1 MNFSWQRARTIARRE
16 YLATIRRKAFVL
28 TVVGMP
34 ALYAFLMFLTIRPQS
49 SEAVRMVRSFRAL
62 GVVDSAGLF
71 AAAPREIRTDI
82 GPEAGLLSRRPL
94 PAEARSFRAEVR
106 YFDGQPAAEAA
117 LRAGV
122 VTQVLVVPADYLA
135 TGRLRRYVRTS
146 SLFSTAE
153 ERPVTRWL
161 VRGLLEGRVDSL
173 RIERAARPALG
184 LELYTLDREGRFQL
198 KDDTRELLDFLLPF
212 GFGMLLGV
220 SIIIGGQYL
229 LQGVAEEKE
238 SRILESLLCSVTPEE
253 LMAGKL
259 IGLGGV
265 GLTMVGAWILMGL
278 AVATPGAMLAQIAV
292 SPRLLLFAVAY
303 FLLGYLFYGSV
314 MTGIGAV
321 TNSMREAQQFSFL
334 FTFMNFIPFYMLTV
348 IISRPDS
355 GLALGLSL
363 FPPMAPVAMMLRL
376 AAPSSAVPGW
386 QIALSMGLLAGSAW
400 VMIRAAAKVFRIGL
414 LMHGKTPTLPEILR
428 WVRQA

>member
-1 MNFSWQRARTIARRE
+1 
-16 YLATIRRKAFVL
+16 
-28 TVVGMP
+28 
-34 ALYAFLMFLTIRPQS
+34 
-49 SEAVRMVRSFRAL
+49 
-62 GVVDSAGLF
+62 
-71 AAAPREIRTDI
+71 
-82 GPEAGLLSRRPL
+82 
-94 PAEARSFRAEVR
+94 
-106 YFDGQPAAEAA
+106 
-117 LRAGV
+117 
-122 VTQVLVVPADYLA
+122 VLVVPSDYLT
-135 TGRLRRYVRTS
+135 TGRLRRYVQTS
-146 SLFSTAE
+146 SLFSSAE

-173 RIERAARPALG
+173 RIERAARAELG

-198 KDDTRELLDFLLPF
+198 KDDAREMLDFLLPF

-259 IGLGGV
+259 IGLGGA

-278 AVATPGAMLAQIAV
+278 AVAAPGAMLAQVSV

-334 FTFMNFIPFYMLTV
+334 FTFLNFIPFYMLTV

-376 AAPSSAVPGW
+376 AAPSSAVPAW
-386 QIALSMGLLAGSAW
+386 QIALSMVLLAGSAW